1 MGGHRVDDTSGR
13 FRDSVTID
21 CATCVA
27 RATDACDDCLV
38 TAVLGSHPGR
48 LELDATERAAVV
60 ELQVAGLVPLVRY
73 RPAG

>member
-1 MGGHRVDDTSGR
+1 MDDLSGR

-27 RATDACDDCLV
+27 RETDACDDCLV
-38 TAVLGSHPGR
+38 TAVLGGPPGR
-48 LELDATERAAVV
+48 MELDAPAQAAVI
-60 ELQVAGLVPLVRY
+60 ELLVAGLVPPVRY